1 MDGRVILKLKCEN
14 KCVRPH
20 GMKQQ
25 GQRTETRAPEP
36 EPGSQGSL
44 SDPLKL
50 MFSFLERDILHGSF
64 ENRKLYIPC
73 SLPLLPR
80 VFGTRDHENSD
91 CGSIKLKGWEQSAS
105 FVVAAGCHLL
115 KQSWWVEEAV
125 SSTFGVYF
133 GKGMVG
139 HHNHIH

>member
-1 MDGRVILKLKCEN
+1 MVVL
-14 KCVRPH
+14 
-20 GMKQQ
+20 
-25 GQRTETRAPEP
+25 RTE
-36 EPGSQGSL
+36 
-44 SDPLKL
+44 
-50 MFSFLERDILHGSF
+50 
-64 ENRKLYIPC
+64 NYIPC

-91 CGSIKLKGWEQSAS
+91 RGSIKLKGWEQSAS
-105 FVVAAGCHLL
+105 FVVAAGWHLL
-115 KQSWWVEEAV
+115 KQSWWVEGAI